1 MIGYLLDWCGLLVRW
16 LHVIAG
22 IAWIGSSFYFVW
34 LDNHLE
40 PQGSSEPVDPNVAG
54 ELWAV
59 HGGGFYRSRKY
70 RVAPA
75 VLPPTLH
82 WFYWEAYTTWL
93 SGFGLLC
100 LLYFLRAEA
109 YLIDPSVLALTKPTA
124 IAIVFGLL
132 VASWLVYDGLCRSRL
147 GRNER
152 ALALAVAV
160 VTGLEAWGVCHLFGG
175 RGAFMVFGAAL
186 GTIMVANVL
195 FVIIPGQREL
205 VLAKREGRDPDA
217 GPGLRGKQRSVH
229 NTYFTLPVLF
239 VMISNHYAMTYD
251 AHYNW
256 LVLIAMSFAGACIRG
271 WFVARHKPAGRR
283 GVVSALPAALGVLTL
298 AGVVVAL
305 APDRASESAQVAAS
319 AAGLV
324 PSEGNGTIAESEQ
337 SRGGVSPQGIAPR
350 QEGDV
355 PEGGGSSQA
364 SSSQGAN
371 PTAQESDSAQGSA
384 SSRGA
389 AMAGGSPVVGAP
401 AVDVAQVQAIVDQR
415 CVPCHSRNPKLLG
428 LTAAPNGIVLETLDQ
443 LRAHLPEIQK
453 QVSLRAMPLANL
465 TGMTDEERAKLL
477 MWIGHGAAGRAP

>member
-1 MIGYLLDWCGLLVRW
+1 LIDYLLDWCGLLVRW
-16 LHVIAG
+16 LHVVTG

-40 PQGSSEPVDPNVAG
+40 PQLSSEPADPNVAG

-109 YLIDPSVLALTKPTA
+109 YLIDPSVAALTKPAA
-124 IAIVFGLL
+124 IGLASAVL
-132 VASWLVYDGLCRSRL
+132 VASWLVYDGLCRSPL
-147 GRNER
+147 GRNAR
-152 ALALAVAV
+152 ALAIAVGI
-160 VTGLEAWGVCHLFGG
+160 VTVIEAWGVCHLFSG

-205 VLAKREGRDPDA
+205 VRAKREGRDPDPA
-217 GPGLRGKQRSVH
+217 PGLRGKQRSVH

-239 VMISNHYAMTYD
+239 VMISNHYAMTYG
-251 AHYNW
+251 ARYNW

-283 GVVSALPAALGVLTL
+283 GLASALPAALGVLTL

-305 APDRASESAQVAAS
+305 APA
-319 AAGLV
+319 
-324 PSEGNGTIAESEQ
+324 
-337 SRGGVSPQGIAPR
+337 
-350 QEGDV
+350 
-355 PEGGGSSQA
+355 
-364 SSSQGAN
+364 
-371 PTAQESDSAQGSA
+371 
-384 SSRGA
+384 
-389 AMAGGSPVVGAP
+389 GSPVSGGAP
-401 AVDVAQVQAIVDQR
+401 AANGAPILPPAGDIAQVQAIVEER
-415 CVPCHSRNPKLLG
+415 CVPCHSVHP
-428 LTAAPNGIVLETLDQ
+428 AARFGFNAPPNGVVLETLDQ
-443 LRAHLPEIQK
+443 LRARLPDVQK
-453 QVSLRAMPLANL
+453 QISLHTMPLGNL
-465 TGMTDEERAKLL
+465 TGMTEEERAKVL
-477 MWIGHGAAGRAP
+477 MWIGHGAIAGHAP

>member
-1 MIGYLLDWCGLLVRW
+1 MIDYLLDWCGLLVRW

-40 PQGSSEPVDPNVAG
+40 PPLVGTEPADPNVAG

-70 RVAPA
+70 RIAPA

-109 YLIDPSVLALTKPTA
+109 YLIDSSVAALTKPEA
-124 IAIVFGLL
+124 ISIALAVLA
-132 VASWLVYDGLCRSRL
+132 ASWLVYDGLCRSPL
-147 GRNER
+147 GRNAR
-152 ALALAVAV
+152 ALATTVAAV
-160 VTGLEAWGVCHLFGG
+160 VAFEAWGVCHLFSG

-195 FVIIPGQREL
+195 FIIIPGQREL
-205 VLAKREGRDPDA
+205 VKAKKEGRIPDS

-239 VMISNHYAMTYD
+239 VMISNHYAMTYG

-271 WFVARHKPAGRR
+271 WFVARHKPEGRR
-283 GVVSALPAALGVLTL
+283 GLASALPAALGVVTL

-305 APDRASESAQVAAS
+305 APEGTSLEGSAPQASTPGSPAAS
-319 AAGLV
+319 NTVNA
-324 PSEGNGTIAESEQ
+324 PSTAL
-337 SRGGVSPQGIAPR
+337 
-350 QEGDV
+350 
-355 PEGGGSSQA
+355 
-364 SSSQGAN
+364 
-371 PTAQESDSAQGSA
+371 PT
-384 SSRGA
+384 
-389 AMAGGSPVVGAP
+389 
-401 AVDVAQVQAIVDQR
+401 VDAIQVHVIVEQR
-415 CVPCHSRNPKLLG
+415 CVPCHSTHP
-428 LTAAPNGIVLETLDQ
+428 AAKFGFNAPPNGIVLETLDQ
-443 LRAHLPEIQK
+443 LRAHLPDVQK
-453 QVSLRAMPLANL
+453 QVSLRTMPLGNL
-465 TGMTDEERAKLL
+465 TGMTDAERETLL
-477 MWIGHGAAGRAP
+477 MWIGHGATGHLQ

>member
-1 MIGYLLDWCGLLVRW
+1 MIDYLLDWCGLLVRW
-16 LHVIAG
+16 LHVVAG

-40 PQGSSEPVDPNVAG
+40 PPLSSEPTDPNVAG

-109 YLIDPSVLALTKPTA
+109 YLIDPSVAALTKPEA
-124 IAIVFGLL
+124 IGAAVAVL
-132 VASWLVYDGLCRSRL
+132 VASWLVYDGLCRSPL
-147 GRNER
+147 GRNAR
-152 ALALAVAV
+152 ALGVAV
-160 VTGLEAWGVCHLFGG
+160 SIVTAIEAWGVCHLFSG
-175 RGAFMVFGAAL
+175 RGAFIVFGAAL

-205 VLAKREGRDPDA
+205 VRAKREGREPDPA
-217 GPGLRGKQRSVH
+217 PGLRGKQRSVH

-239 VMISNHYAMTYD
+239 VMISNHYAMTYG
-251 AHYNW
+251 ARYNW

-283 GVVSALPAALGVLTL
+283 GLASALPAALGVLTL

-305 APDRASESAQVAAS
+305 APDRASMSDAVAAGTSGIEPLSNVGAPPASGS
-319 AAGLV
+319 A
-324 PSEGNGTIAESEQ
+324 P
-337 SRGGVSPQGIAPR
+337 PAP
-350 QEGDV
+350 
-355 PEGGGSSQA
+355 
-364 SSSQGAN
+364 
-371 PTAQESDSAQGSA
+371 GSA
-384 SSRGA
+384 SASTGTA
-389 AMAGGSPVVGAP
+389 TPSSLPPG
-401 AVDVAQVQAIVDQR
+401 DVTQVQSIVQQR
-415 CVPCHSRNPKLLG
+415 CVPCHSTHPTPKFG
-428 LTAAPNGIVLETLDQ
+428 FNAPPNGIVLETLDQ
-443 LRAHLPEIQK
+443 LRAHLPDVQK
-453 QVSLRAMPLANL
+453 QVSLRTMPLGNL
-465 TGMTDEERAKLL
+465 TGMTDDERAKVL
-477 MWIGHGAAGRAP
+477 MWIGHGAVAGHSP

>member
-1 MIGYLLDWCGLLVRW
+1 MIDYLLDWCGLLVRW

-40 PQGSSEPVDPNVAG
+40 PPLAGAEPVDPNVAG

-70 RVAPA
+70 RIAPA

-109 YLIDPSVLALTKPTA
+109 YLIDPSIVALTKPEA
-124 IAIVFGLL
+124 ISIALGVL
-132 VASWLVYDGLCRSRL
+132 VASWLVYDGLCRSPL
-147 GRNER
+147 GRNTR

-160 VTGLEAWGVCHLFGG
+160 VVAFEAWGVCHLFSG

-195 FVIIPGQREL
+195 FIIIPGQREL
-205 VLAKREGRDPDA
+205 VKAKKEGRVPDP

-239 VMISNHYAMTYD
+239 VMISNHYAMTYG

-271 WFVARHKPAGRR
+271 WFVARHKPEGRR
-283 GVVSALPAALGVLTL
+283 GLASALPAALGVLTL

-305 APDRASESAQVAAS
+305 APSETNTTSLSADATQ
-319 AAGLV
+319 
-324 PSEGNGTIAESEQ
+324 IH
-337 SRGGVSPQGIAPR
+337 
-350 QEGDV
+350 
-355 PEGGGSSQA
+355 
-364 SSSQGAN
+364 
-371 PTAQESDSAQGSA
+371 
-384 SSRGA
+384 
-389 AMAGGSPVVGAP
+389 
-401 AVDVAQVQAIVDQR
+401 AIVEQR
-415 CVPCHSRNPKLLG
+415 CVPCHSTHP
-428 LTAAPNGIVLETLDQ
+428 AAQFGFNAPPNGIVLETLDQ
-443 LRAHLPEIQK
+443 LRAHIPEVQK
-453 QVSLRAMPLANL
+453 QVSLRTMPLGNL
-465 TGMTDEERAKLL
+465 TGMTDAERETLL
-477 MWIGHGAAGRAP
+477 MWIGQGATGRLQ